1 MEAAPL
7 PPESATTNRPA
18 TAPSCWNYPATA
30 MPTPR
35 PSREKPR
42 NHNEPRTYRKASFY
56 PDPIPNYPKGA
67 FYRFLTCPTHYG
79 KKINGKSIEY
89 HTPKARLQQKK
100 GRATRT
106 KDRFSVH
113 HRPPPQPSQP
123 RSSTAPRKKEKEPK
137 RKSDC

>member
-1 MEAAPL
+1 MMEAAPL

-18 TAPSCWNYPATA
+18 TAPSWNYPATA
-30 MPTPR
+30 MPTPG

-42 NHNEPRTYRKASFY
+42 NHNEPRTHRKASFY
-56 PDPIPNYPKGA
+56 PDPIPHYPKGA
-67 FYRFLTCPTHYG
+67 FYRFLTGPTHYG
-79 KKINGKSIEY
+79 KKINGKYIEY

-113 HRPPPQPSQP
+113 HKPPPATI
-123 RSSTAPRKKEKEPK
+123 TAPIIDRTLQK
-137 RKSDC
+137 RKRTKKKK